1 MTDTTDIPQY
11 PLIINGEQREP
22 LSGEYMDVV
31 NPASGQIVAR
41 AAMGGKADLDEAV
54 TRR

>member
-31 NPASGQIVAR
+31 NPVAVLYPLPPEKIQEI
-41 AAMGGKADLDEAV
+41 ALKVIA
-54 TRR
+54 